1 MWVNHGSRMHA
12 RQNVVAPGDVP
23 TIEATHEATLG
34 AGSLTDRSGANG
46 VARPPQATWSH
57 VTCPRYTNPWHT
69 AQGYDGERDARLDPS
84 GRRGIVPSVRYE
96 CAGTGANTDPEM
108 RPQRSILLR
117 RNPASW
123 WADLMVM
130 NGGLVSE

>member
-1 MWVNHGSRMHA
+1 
-12 RQNVVAPGDVP
+12 
-23 TIEATHEATLG
+23 
-34 AGSLTDRSGANG
+34 
-46 VARPPQATWSH
+46 
-57 VTCPRYTNPWHT
+57 
-69 AQGYDGERDARLDPS
+69 
-84 GRRGIVPSVRYE
+84 
-96 CAGTGANTDPEM
+96 M